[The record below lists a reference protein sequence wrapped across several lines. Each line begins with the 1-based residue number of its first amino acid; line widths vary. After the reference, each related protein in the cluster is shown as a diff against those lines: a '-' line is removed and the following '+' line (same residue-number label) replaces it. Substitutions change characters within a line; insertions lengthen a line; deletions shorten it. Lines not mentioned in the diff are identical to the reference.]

1 MDLVLN
7 IIYSLLIIGLV
18 ILVHEFG
25 HFIIAKKN
33 GVHVVEFFVG
43 MGPNICSFVKNGTR
57 YSLKWIPFGGACV
70 MLGNA
75 DGLPDEEIE
84 KEIQDDDRAYN
95 NKSAWARI
103 SITAAGP
110 IFNFLLALLIA
121 IVLNALGGVDLPV
134 LSQVEEG
141 YPGEAAGLQAGDEI
155 VKVDGHRITFYR
167 DLTLYMNLDMTPGKE
182 IPIVYER
189 DGKQYETSLTPQW
202 DEELQR
208 YRIGIVSNGYTKLGV
223 WGTIKYGFSEVGY
236 NMSLVFKSLGMLF
249 SGQAGLN
256 DLSGPVGIA
265 NMVGDVVE
273 QSKPGGFYLIFLNLL
288 NFTMFISA
296 NLGVMNLLPIPA
308 IDGGKLVFLLIEAVR
323 GKPVAKEKEGL
334 VHVVGFVLLMI
345 LMVVVLFNDIR
356 KLFI

>member
-1 MDLVLN
+1 MDLILSA
-7 IIYSLLIIGLV
+7 IYAILIIGLV

-25 HFIIAKKN
+25 HFIVAKKN
-33 GVHVVEFFVG
+33 GVAVVEFFVG

-70 MLGNA
+70 MLGNS

-95 NKSAWARI
+95 NKSVWTRI

-110 IFNFLLALLIA
+110 IFNFLLAFLIA
-121 IVLNALGGVDLPV
+121 VILNSLTGVDVPV
-134 LSQVEEG
+134 LSEVEDG
-141 YPGEAAGLQAGDEI
+141 YPAKEAGLQAGDEI
-155 VKVDGHRITFYR
+155 VEIDGHKVTFYR
-167 DLTLYMNLDMTPGKE
+167 DVNLYMTLDMTPGEE
-182 IPIVYER
+182 IQVVYER
-189 DGKQYETSLTPQW
+189 GGERYETSMTPKW

-208 YRIGIVSNGYTKLGV
+208 YRLGIVSSGYVKVGV
-223 WGTIKYGFSEVGY
+223 WDTIRYGASELWY
-236 NMSLVFKSLGMLF
+236 NISLVFRSLGMLF

-273 QSKPGGFYLIFLNLL
+273 QSKPGGFYLIFLNLMS
-288 NFTMFISA
+288 FTMFISA

-308 IDGGKLVFLLIEAVR
+308 IDGGKLVFLLLEAVR

-334 VHVVGFVLLMI
+334 VHVVGFVLLMG
-345 LMVVVLFNDIR
+345 LMVIVLFNDIR
-356 KLFI
+356 KLFL